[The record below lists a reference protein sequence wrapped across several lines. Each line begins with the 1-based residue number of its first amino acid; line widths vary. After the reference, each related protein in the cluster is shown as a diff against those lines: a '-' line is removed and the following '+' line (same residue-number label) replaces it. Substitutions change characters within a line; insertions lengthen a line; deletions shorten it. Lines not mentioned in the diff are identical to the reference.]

1 MQLPADIFYNIRMQ
15 NISALFG
22 PWIIGFYA
30 LLFISLAA
38 LYRADPPSRKRLG
51 LTAFLAVCSVA
62 GILAV
67 KFLGGASGGLLKL
80 VEVTA
85 RLLAVVAAINVI
97 GVLAFSLVLPKFRTG
112 GSKFVED
119 LVLAAAYLVAG
130 LAVISASGANLSG
143 ILATSAVVTGVV
155 AFSLQDTLGNIIGG
169 MVLHLE
175 DSVMPGDWIVVEKY
189 EGIVREI
196 RWRQTTIETLDGDLV
211 VIPNIILMKS
221 PVTVLGRASGDT
233 RYHAVPFNVYYDRAP
248 GEVISAV
255 GQAMKE
261 DPPPCVAASPA
272 PYCGISGFQTNCVV
286 YEVRYYLSDL
296 SAPIKTDSDVRS
308 RIYYALT
315 RAGIKLSIPTRSV
328 VVSEGADAAAERSVK
343 TETERRLAALKGVDV
358 FQVLTENERTILA
371 GRLKPAPFAG
381 GEMMTR
387 QGAVADWLYI
397 IYQGGVDV
405 RLYSGAS
412 DNYRVVKTL
421 GPGDF
426 LGEMGLLTGEPRTAT
441 AVAAG
446 EVGCYRLDRE
456 GFRGVLASRPE
467 IAESIA
473 ATLAR
478 RRVELA
484 EAKEHLDGDSAARG
498 LKTEQRDLLS
508 KIKNFFKL

>member
-1 MQLPADIFYNIRMQ
+1 MQ

-30 LLFISLAA
+30 VIFISLAF
-38 LYRADPPSRKRLG
+38 LYRADPSSRKRLG
-51 LTAFLAVCSVA
+51 FTAFLATVSIV

-67 KFLGGASGGLLKL
+67 KFLGGGSSGRLVKL
-80 VEVTA
+80 VELAA
-85 RLLAVVAAINVI
+85 RLCAVISVINVA
-97 GVLAFSLVLPKFRTG
+97 GVFTFSLILPKVRARI
-112 GSKFVED
+112 SKFVED
-119 LVLAAAYLVAG
+119 LILAGAYVVG
-130 LAVISASGANLSG
+130 GFAVISASGANLSG

-175 DSVMPGDWIVVEKY
+175 DAFMPGDWIGVDKY

-221 PVTVLGRASGDT
+221 PVTVLGGAAGNIRFRAVS
-233 RYHAVPFNVYYDRAP
+233 FNVYYDWAP
-248 GEVISAV
+248 GEVMAAV
-255 GQAMKE
+255 DQALKE
-261 DPPPCVAASPA
+261 DPPMNVAASPA
-272 PYCGISGFQTNCVV
+272 PYCGIKEFQTGCVA
-286 YEVRYYLSDL
+286 YELRYYLSDL
-296 SAPIKTDSDVRS
+296 SSPGATDSRM
-308 RIYYALT
+308 RAKIYYALS
-315 RAGIKLSIPTRSV
+315 RAGIKLSIPVRSV
-328 VVSEGADAAAERSVK
+328 VVTEGADEAAQKSVK
-343 TETERRLAALKGVDV
+343 SENARRLAALKGVDV
-358 FQVLTENERTILA
+358 FQALNDAERQLLA
-371 GRLKPAPFAG
+371 GQLKPTPFSA

-397 IYQGGVDV
+397 IYSGKAEV
-405 RLYSGAS
+405 RLYSGGTDA
-412 DNYRVVKTL
+412 YKTVKTL

-456 GFRGVLASRPE
+456 GFRGILASRAE

-473 ATLAR
+473 ALLAK

-484 EAKEHLDGDSAARG
+484 AAKEHLAGESAARALG
-498 LKTEQRDLLS
+498 SEQRDLLS

>member
-1 MQLPADIFYNIRMQ
+1 M
-15 NISALFG
+15 FG

-51 LTAFLAVCSVA
+51 LTAFLAVCSIA

-67 KFLGGASGGLLKL
+67 KFLGGASSGGLLKL
-80 VEVTA
+80 IEITA
-85 RLLAVVAAINVI
+85 RLLAVVAAINVA
-97 GVLAFSLVLPKFRTG
+97 GVFAFSLVMPKVRAG

-119 LVLAAAYLVAG
+119 LVLAGAYLLAG

-169 MVLHLE
+169 LVLHLE
-175 DSVMPGDWIVVEKY
+175 DSFMPGDRVAVDKY

-196 RWRQTTIETLDGDLV
+196 RWRQTTLETLDGDLV

-233 RYHAVPFNVYYDRAP
+233 RFRAVSFSVYYDRAP
-248 GEVISAV
+248 GEVITAV
-255 GQAMKE
+255 DQAMKE
-261 DPPPCVAASPA
+261 DPPPCVAAYPA
-272 PYCGISGFQTNCVV
+272 PYCAVSGFEPNCAV

-296 SAPIKTDSDVRS
+296 SMPGRTDSAVRAKV
-308 RIYYALT
+308 YYALT

-328 VVSEGADAAAERSVK
+328 VVTEGADAAAERSVK
-343 TETERRLAALKGVDV
+343 SETERRLAALKGVDV
-358 FQVLTENERTILA
+358 LQVLTDSERAILA
-371 GRLKPAPFAG
+371 GRLKPTPFAA
-381 GEMMTR
+381 GETMTR

-397 IYQGGVDV
+397 IYEGGVEV
-405 RLYSGAS
+405 RLYSGESGA
-412 DNYRVVKTL
+412 YRAVKTL

-426 LGEMGLLTGEPRTAT
+426 LGEMGLLTGEPRSAT

-446 EVGCYRLDRE
+446 DVGCYRLDRE
-456 GFRGVLASRPE
+456 GFRGVLASRPV

-473 ATLAR
+473 ALLAS

-484 EAKEHLDGDSAARG
+484 EAREHLDGESSARG
-498 LKTEQRDLLS
+498 LKTVQQDLLS

>member
-1 MQLPADIFYNIRMQ
+1 MQ

-30 LLFISLAA
+30 LLFVSLAA

-62 GILAV
+62 GILTV

-80 VEVTA
+80 VELTA
-85 RLLAVVAAINVI
+85 RLLAVVAAINVA
-97 GVLAFSLVLPKFRTG
+97 GVFAFSLVMPKFRTG

-169 MVLHLE
+169 LVLHLE
-175 DSVMPGDWIVVEKY
+175 DTFMPGDRIGVDKY

-196 RWRQTTIETLDGDLV
+196 RWRQTTLETLDGDLV

-221 PVTVLGRASGDT
+221 PVIVQGRASGDT
-233 RYHAVPFNVYYDRAP
+233 HFRAVSFSVYYDRAP

-255 GQAMKE
+255 DQAMKE
-261 DPPPCVAASPA
+261 DPPHCVAAAPA
-272 PYCGISGFQTNCVV
+272 PYCAVSGFAPNCVE

-296 SAPIKTDSDVRS
+296 SKPGRTDSGVRAKV
-308 RIYYALT
+308 YYALT

-328 VVSEGADAAAERSVK
+328 VVSEGADAAAEKSVK
-343 TETERRLAALKGVDV
+343 SEQARRLAALKGVDV
-358 FQVLTENERTILA
+358 FQVLTESEMNILA
-371 GRLKPAPFAG
+371 GRLKPTPFAA
-381 GEMMTR
+381 GEMMTK

-397 IYQGGVDV
+397 IYEGGVEV
-405 RLYSGAS
+405 RLYSGES
-412 DNYRVVKTL
+412 GTYRAVKTL

-426 LGEMGLLTGEPRTAT
+426 LGEMGLLTGEPRSAT

-446 EVGCYRLDRE
+446 DVGCYRLDRE

-473 ATLAR
+473 ATLAK

-484 EAKEHLDGDSAARG
+484 EARERLDGESAARG
-498 LKTEQRDLLS
+498 LKTEQQDLLS
-508 KIKNFFKL
+508 KIKHFFKL